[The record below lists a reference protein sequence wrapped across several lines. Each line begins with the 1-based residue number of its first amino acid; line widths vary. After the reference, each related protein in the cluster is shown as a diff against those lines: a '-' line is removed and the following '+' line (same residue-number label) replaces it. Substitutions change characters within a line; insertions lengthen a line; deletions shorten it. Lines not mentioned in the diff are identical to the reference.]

1 MSNFVEKQL
10 LDAAKNGLVSEVS
23 SLLKD
28 HPEINVNWTNPDSH
42 HRTALQAASS
52 YGHVEVAKLLFA
64 HPNINV
70 NFKDNFGQTALSFTC
85 ERGHEW
91 LIASGRDLGD
101 VKNKTGKDFDDGKDY
116 TTLEMARKNNRTEVV
131 LLERFMANPTQTRHE
146 LRVKLGVLD
155 ELAAEVF
162 ALTVFLCDDLL
173 QLKPASRP
181 AAAAATRFFAIASRL
196 PMELQMI
203 LCHHAVGSMKQNI
216 LHKDSEAAFKSLAR
230 TLLLPD
236 PEPSNPLPRF
246 FLLPSDLDL
255 VLLACWLSFY
265 LLFSLFLS
273 FLSCHIFDEKRSKE
287 KKERKDKY
295 LKFSVALGEAKHVP
309 SGLVLIPMIPAQSCQ
324 ECFPEVKKLFVWDG
338 VGFRQM
344 FVHSLQRSAR
354 LSRQQLF

>member
-162 ALTVFLCDDLL
+162 ALTVFLCDDFLHL
-173 QLKPASRP
+173 RP
-181 AAAAATRFFAIASRL
+181 AAAVSDAALRFFTIAKRL
-196 PMELQMI
+196 PMELQMV
-203 LCHHAVGSMKQNI
+203 LCHRAVGSMKQNI

-230 TLLLPD
+230 ILLD
-236 PEPSNPLPRF
+236 SQPE
-246 FLLPSDLDL
+246 
-255 VLLACWLSFY
+255 
-265 LLFSLFLS
+265 
-273 FLSCHIFDEKRSKE
+273 
-287 KKERKDKY
+287 
-295 LKFSVALGEAKHVP
+295 EA
-309 SGLVLIPMIPAQSCQ
+309 S
-324 ECFPEVKKLFVWDG
+324 
-338 VGFRQM
+338 
-344 FVHSLQRSAR
+344 
-354 LSRQQLF
+354 